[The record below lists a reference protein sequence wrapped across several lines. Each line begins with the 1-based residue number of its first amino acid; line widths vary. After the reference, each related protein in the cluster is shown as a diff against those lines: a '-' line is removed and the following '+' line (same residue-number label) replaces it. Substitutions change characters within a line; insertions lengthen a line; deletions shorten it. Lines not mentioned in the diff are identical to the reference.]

1 MEKVIKIEGG
11 HPLHGT
17 VTISGSKNATVA
29 LIPACVLA
37 NEPITIYGV
46 PNISDVRSL
55 IVLLRELGVNVEE
68 KEEGTLYIDP
78 TNMKN
83 TPLISD
89 AATKLRASYYFMGA
103 LLGKYGHA
111 EIRMPGGCYL
121 GPRPINLHI
130 KGFEALGA
138 HVDYE
143 NGCYILHADRLVGTN
158 IFLDISSVGATIN
171 IMLAAVYAQ
180 GRTIIENAAR
190 EPEIIDIATLLNKMG
205 ARIHGMGTSTI
216 TIDGVDSLKGC
227 IHEIIPDRIE
237 AATYIIMGAA
247 MGTDMRV
254 ENVIPQ
260 HLDAII
266 MKLREIGINME
277 VGSHLRKKF

>member
-138 HVDYE
+138 YVDYE
-143 NGCYILHADRLVGTN
+143 NGCYILHADRLVEQ
-158 IFLDISSVGATIN
+158 ISSWIFPASEQQSILCWQQFMPKV
-171 IMLAAVYAQ
+171 V
-180 GRTIIENAAR
+180 R
-190 EPEIIDIATLLNKMG
+190 LLKM
-205 ARIHGMGTSTI
+205 RL
-216 TIDGVDSLKGC
+216 V
-227 IHEIIPDRIE
+227 
-237 AATYIIMGAA
+237 
-247 MGTDMRV
+247 
-254 ENVIPQ
+254 NQ
-260 HLDAII
+260 
-266 MKLREIGINME
+266 KLLI
-277 VGSHLRKKF
+277 LQLY

>member
-130 KGFEALGA
+130 K
-138 HVDYE
+138 D
-143 NGCYILHADRLVGTN
+143 
-158 IFLDISSVGATIN
+158 
-171 IMLAAVYAQ
+171 
-180 GRTIIENAAR
+180 
-190 EPEIIDIATLLNKMG
+190 
-205 ARIHGMGTSTI
+205 
-216 TIDGVDSLKGC
+216 LK
-227 IHEIIPDRIE
+227 
-237 AATYIIMGAA
+237 
-247 MGTDMRV
+247 
-254 ENVIPQ
+254 
-260 HLDAII
+260 L
-266 MKLREIGINME
+266 
-277 VGSHLRKKF
+277 